1 MGKLLL
7 LAFGLCCFNAAS
19 AETTSSGIN
28 WTYNYDQAASQA
40 KNTGK
45 PMLLFFTGTGWCSWC
60 TKLENEVLDTAEFG
74 RLVGDK
80 FIFVKLDFPMS
91 QMIDPRNKQLQQQF
105 DVKGYPTIIILDKD
119 GQRIGSSGYR
129 PGGARAYADYLLN
142 IINDYGQYRKNVTE
156 ADKKKL
162 SARDLKKLY
171 EKATELERND
181 EASHLVSLGI
191 KMGVQKEEKPFF
203 LIEKYRLLAQEG
215 KIHGVEAEAL
225 KKDIISHDP
234 QNKFGSQ
241 YDLAV
246 IEFDAYSDE
255 MAKENYA
262 PEIAVEPLVKYI
274 ENFGAKDPDHLWKL
288 QMIISQ
294 VFLEKNKYAKAL
306 EYAQAS
312 YKTAPQ
318 PIKSEI
324 GIAVSNLQKEL
335 K

>member
-1 MGKLLL
+1 MGKLIA
-7 LAFGLCCFNAAS
+7 LAMGLCCFGTIYSEGADTRIAWS
-19 AETTSSGIN
+19 L
-28 WTYNYDQAASQA
+28 NYDQAVQQS
-40 KNTGK
+40 KSSGK

-60 TKLENEVLDTAEFG
+60 TKLENEVLDTAEFSN
-74 RLVGDK
+74 LVGNK

-119 GQRIGSSGYR
+119 QQRIGSSGYR
-129 PGGARAYADYLLN
+129 PGGARAYADYLLK
-142 IINDYGQYRKNVTE
+142 IINDYGQYRKSVTE

-162 SARDLKKLY
+162 STRDLKKLY
-171 EKATELERND
+171 EKATELERSD
-181 EASHLVSLGI
+181 EASHLVALGLQL
-191 KMGVQKEEKPFF
+191 GAPKEEKPFF
-203 LIEKYRLLAQEG
+203 LIERYRLLAQEG
-215 KIHGVEAEAL
+215 KIHGAEAQAI
-225 KKDIISHDP
+225 KKDIVSHDP
-234 QNKFGSQ
+234 KNEFGSQ
-241 YDLAV
+241 YELAV

-262 PEIAVEPLVKYI
+262 PEIAIEPLVKYI
-274 ENFGAKDPDHLWKL
+274 EKFGSNDPDHLWKL

-294 VFLEKNKYAKAL
+294 VFLEKNKYAQAL

-312 YKTAPQ
+312 YNTAPP